1 MATRSYE
8 ELTARARDAWGPQAR
23 EIRGRLGRQLDHE
36 VNGQEVLGRELRAA
50 RRAAQLTQPELAELS
65 AVQQAE
71 ISRIERGLGN
81 PTRDTLLRLSSPL
94 GMRLA
99 LVPANDG
106 LSRRTE
112 QDPG

>member
-8 ELTARARDAWGPQAR
+8 EFATPARSAWGSMAV
-23 EIRGRLGRQLDHE
+23 EISERLGRQLDQE
-36 VNGQEVLGRELRAA
+36 ISGQEALGRELRAA
-50 RRAAQLTQPELAELS
+50 RKAARLTQPELAQVS

-81 PTRDTLLRLSSPL
+81 PTSDTLLKLTEPL

-99 LVPANDG
+99 LVPV
-106 LSRRTE
+106 
-112 QDPG
+112 PGAAHRVS